1 MNGNIK
7 LKGPIIINCK
17 NYIEI
22 AGKGIVKL
30 AEIAQEISEKYKI
43 EIIIAP
49 PQNSLF
55 YLSQFINIPLIC
67 QHIDSEKV
75 GPTTGFVIPE
85 LARSYGASGSILNH
99 SEHRIEHKVI
109 EKAVECLKQLKMLSI
124 VCASTSRE
132 VGELSRFNPDM
143 IAIEPP
149 ELIGTGKAVSKVN
162 PSIITESVME
172 AKNSSKNVKVICG
185 AGIMDKTDIQS
196 AIKLGSEG
204 ILLASGL
211 IKAKSWE
218 NTLVDLVEG
227 FE

>member
-1 MNGNIK
+1 M
-7 LKGPIIINCK
+7 KGPIIINCK
-17 NYIEI
+17 NYLEI
-22 AGKGIVKL
+22 AGEKIFQL
-30 AEIAQEISEKYKI
+30 SEIAQNISERYKI

-55 YLSQFINIPLIC
+55 YLSQFIKLPLIC
-67 QHIDSEKV
+67 QHVDDEKL
-75 GPTTGFVIPE
+75 GPTTGFIIPE
-85 LARSYGASGSILNH
+85 LAKSYGASGSLINH
-99 SEHRIEHKVI
+99 SEHRMKQASIKNAIERLRK
-109 EKAVECLKQLKMLSI
+109 LNMFSI

-162 PSIITESVME
+162 PSIITESVKE
-172 AKNSSKNVKVICG
+172 ARTYSKNIKVICG
-185 AGIMDKTDIQS
+185 AGIVDKTDIQS
-196 AIKLGSEG
+196 AINLGSQG

-211 IKAKSWE
+211 IKSESWKDKLIE
-218 NTLVDLVEG
+218 LSEG

>member
-1 MNGNIK
+1 

-17 NYIEI
+17 NYLEI
-22 AGKGIVKL
+22 AGKSILQL
-30 AEIAQEISEKYKI
+30 AEIGQHISETYKI

-55 YLSQFINIPLIC
+55 FLSQFIKLPLIC
-67 QHIDSEKV
+67 QHIDNEKV
-75 GPTTGFVIPE
+75 GPTTGFIIPE
-85 LARSYGASGSILNH
+85 LARSYGASGSLINH
-99 SEHRIEHKVI
+99 SEHRIEHSHIREII
-109 EKAVECLKQLKMLSI
+109 ERLRQLNMLSI
-124 VCASTSRE
+124 VCASTSME

-162 PSIITESVME
+162 PSIITESVRE
-172 AKNSSKNVKVICG
+172 ARQYSKNVKVICG
-185 AGIMDKTDIQS
+185 AGIVDKTDIQS
-196 AIKLGSEG
+196 ALHLGSQG

-211 IKAKSWE
+211 IKSKSWKDKLIE
-218 NTLVDLVEG
+218 LCEG

>member
-1 MNGNIK
+1 M
-7 LKGPIIINCK
+7 KGPIIINCK
-17 NYIEI
+17 NYLEI
-22 AGKGIVKL
+22 AGEKIFQL
-30 AEIAQEISEKYKI
+30 SEIAQDIAERYKI

-55 YLSQFINIPLIC
+55 YLSQFIKIPLIC
-67 QHIDSEKV
+67 QHVDDEKI
-75 GPTTGFVIPE
+75 GPSTGFIIPE
-85 LARSYGASGSILNH
+85 LAKSYGASGSLINH
-99 SEHRIEHKVI
+99 SEHRMEHININNAIER
-109 EKAVECLKQLKMLSI
+109 LRQLNMFSI

-162 PSIITESVME
+162 PSIIIESVKE
-172 AKNSSKNVKVICG
+172 ARTYSKNVKVICG
-185 AGIMDKTDIQS
+185 AGIVDKTDVQS
-196 AIKLGSEG
+196 AINLGSQG

-211 IKAKSWE
+211 IKSESWKDKLIE
-218 NTLVDLVEG
+218 LSEG

>member
-1 MNGNIK
+1 M
-7 LKGPIIINCK
+7 KGPIIINCK
-17 NYIEI
+17 NYLEI
-22 AGKGIVKL
+22 AGEKIFQL
-30 AEIAQEISEKYKI
+30 SEIAQDISESYKI

-55 YLSQFINIPLIC
+55 YLSQFIKLPLIC
-67 QHIDSEKV
+67 QHVDDEKI
-75 GPTTGFVIPE
+75 GPTTGFIIPE
-85 LARSYGASGSILNH
+85 LAKSYGASGSLINH
-99 SEHRIEHKVI
+99 SEHRMKQTSIKNAIERLRK
-109 EKAVECLKQLKMLSI
+109 LNMFSI

-162 PSIITESVME
+162 PSIITESVKE
-172 AKNSSKNVKVICG
+172 ARTYSKNIKVICG
-185 AGIMDKTDIQS
+185 AGIVDKTDIQS
-196 AIKLGSEG
+196 AINLESQG

-211 IKAKSWE
+211 IKSESWKDKLIE
-218 NTLVDLVEG
+218 LCEG

>member
-1 MNGNIK
+1 

-17 NYIEI
+17 NYLEI
-22 AGKGIVKL
+22 AGEKIFQL
-30 AEIAQEISEKYKI
+30 SEIAQDISERYKI

-55 YLSQFINIPLIC
+55 YLSQFIKLPLIC
-67 QHIDSEKV
+67 QHVDDEKI
-75 GPTTGFVIPE
+75 GPTTGFIIPE
-85 LARSYGASGSILNH
+85 IAKSYGASGSLINH
-99 SEHRIEHKVI
+99 SEHRMEHANIKNAIER
-109 EKAVECLKQLKMLSI
+109 LRQLNMFSV

-162 PSIITESVME
+162 PSIITESVKE
-172 AKNSSKNVKVICG
+172 ARTYSKNVKVICG
-185 AGIMDKTDIQS
+185 AGIVDKTDIQS
-196 AIKLGSEG
+196 AIKLGSQG

-211 IKAKSWE
+211 IKSESWKNKLIE
-218 NTLVDLVEG
+218 LSEG

>member
-1 MNGNIK
+1 
-7 LKGPIIINCK
+7 LKGLIIINCK
-17 NYIEI
+17 NYLEI
-22 AGKGIVKL
+22 AGEKIFQL
-30 AEIAQEISEKYKI
+30 SEIAQDISERYKI

-55 YLSQFINIPLIC
+55 YLSQFIKLPLIC
-67 QHIDSEKV
+67 QHVDDEKI
-75 GPTTGFVIPE
+75 GPTTGFIIPE
-85 LARSYGASGSILNH
+85 IAKSYGASGSLINH
-99 SEHRIEHKVI
+99 SEHRMEHANIKNVI
-109 EKAVECLKQLKMLSI
+109 ERLRQLNMFSV

-162 PSIITESVME
+162 PSIITESVKE
-172 AKNSSKNVKVICG
+172 ARTYSKNVKVICG
-185 AGIMDKTDIQS
+185 AGIVDKTDIQS
-196 AIKLGSEG
+196 AINFGSQG

-211 IKAKSWE
+211 IKSESWKNKLIE
-218 NTLVDLVEG
+218 LSEG